1 MIPALATILA
11 FQLAGEV
18 AARGLDLP
26 LPGPVLGMVALVAA
40 FLASPRL
47 AAAVR
52 PTAQGLLAHL
62 SLLFVPAGVG
72 VVAHLGVLR
81 DAGGAIFLAILVST
95 VLAIGVGALTFAAVA
110 RLTGETGDV

>member
-11 FQLAGEV
+11 FQLAGEA
-18 AARGLDLP
+18 AARAFDLP

-47 AAAVR
+47 AAAIR

-72 VVAHLGVLR
+72 VVAHMGVLR
-81 DAGGAIFLAILVST
+81 DEGLGIFVALVVSTILAI
-95 VLAIGVGALTFAAVA
+95 AVGAVTFAAVA
-110 RLTGETGDV
+110 RITGDRGDV